1 MKKKFLFSALTFA
14 ALSFAGTAMAAT
26 SVSWTSPPNGSSYLA
41 GTTVNVT
48 GQASAVGTTGGTGLD
63 LALVLDSSGSMAT
76 RESGKTRQQWQIEAA
91 TALVNALPNSTTAVA
106 VVEFDDDANVI
117 RTLQQLT
124 TNTADVISGINLVD
138 ASGGTNIGSGILA
151 AQNELTSSRH
161 TEGRQQMMVVIS
173 DGVTSGNPGTTADSA
188 VAAGID
194 AIHSV
199 GLPGHNITQMQ
210 NIANG
215 VDNIYGNTNDIGV
228 YTGVTDLTTLIGIF
242 NGTGGN
248 LVGLDRIDITLPN
261 ATVLTDWAFD
271 GLGFFNVNYALALG
285 ANVFSVT
292 AYGTDGSSASANWTL
307 YGTGTNPEVPEP
319 ATMLLFGT
327 GLAGLAGFRR
337 KRKTH

>member
-1 MKKKFLFSALTFA
+1 MKKKILFSALTFA

-63 LALVLDSSGSMAT
+63 LALVLDSSGSMT
-76 RESGKTRQQWQIEAA
+76 TTQDGKTRRQYQIDAA

-106 VVEFDDDANVI
+106 VVEFDSDANVI
-117 RTLQQLT
+117 KTLQQLT
-124 TNTADVISGINLVD
+124 TNIADVISGINSVD
-138 ASGGTNIGSGILA
+138 ASGGTNIGTGIAA
-151 AQNELTSSRH
+151 AQTELTSSRH
-161 TEGRQQMMVVIS
+161 TAGRQQMMVVIS
-173 DGVTSGNPGTTADSA
+173 DGDTSGNPGPTADSA

-199 GLPGHNITQMQ
+199 GLPGHNISQMQ

-215 VDNIYGNTNDIGV
+215 VDDIYDNDDDIGV
-228 YTGVTDLTTLIGIF
+228 YTGVNDLTTLIGIF

-248 LVGLDRIDITLPN
+248 LVGLDHIDITLPN
-261 ATVLTDWAFD
+261 ATVLTNWAFD
-271 GLGFFNVNYALALG
+271 GLGFFNVDYALALG

-307 YGTGTNPEVPEP
+307 YGTSSEVPEP